1 MRIVPIASGK
11 GGVGKSMVAANLAI
25 ALGQSGRRTVLAD
38 LDLGASN
45 LHLILGVAAPKA
57 GIGTFLSSLPAA
69 AGSPARGDAFDD
81 VVMETD
87 YPNLRFIPGDA
98 EVPGLANIKPSQ
110 KNQLVKRLLSLD
122 ADFLVLDLGA
132 GTGSN
137 ILDFFLMSTHGIV
150 VTAPTLTATLNAY
163 LFLKNAV
170 FRLLYGAFGQKSRAF
185 EHMEALRKDGASL
198 RTAYI
203 PAILDQVRELD
214 PERWRIATERMAR
227 FRPRLLMNMLEDPKD
242 AEKAQ
247 KIRRSCKEYLNI
259 DIEHLGVLYRDDFQD
274 VALGSRIPILRYKPQ
289 SVLSQG
295 VYRTADK
302 LLSAEDEEDMSLSLA
317 EIEGSYRTAE
327 LEADADFGAKLAYV
341 EELLSSGALTT
352 GELVETVRSQQ
363 FEIDKLRR
371 ENQFLKY
378 KLAKALDQGFA
389 G

>member
-11 GGVGKSMVAANLAI
+11 GGVGKSMVAANLAV
-25 ALGQSGRRTVLAD
+25 ALGQAGRRTVLAD

-45 LHLILGVAAPKA
+45 LHLILGVAAPRT
-57 GIGTFLSSLPAA
+57 GIGTFLSALAP
-69 AGSPARGDAFDD
+69 GSAQSADFDSI
-81 VVMETD
+81 VLATD

-98 EVPGLANIKPSQ
+98 EVPGLANIKASQ

-122 ADFLVLDLGA
+122 ADYLVLDLGA

-137 ILDFFLMSTHGIV
+137 ILDFFLMSAHGIV

-170 FRLLYGAFGQKSRAF
+170 FRLLYGAFGQKSRAY
-185 EHMEALRKDGASL
+185 EHMESLRKDGASL

-203 PAILDQVRELD
+203 PAILDQVRDID
-214 PERWRIATERMAR
+214 PERWAIANDRMSR

-242 AEKAQ
+242 AEKSS

-259 DIEHLGVLYRDDFQD
+259 DIEHLGVLYRDELQD
-274 VALGSRIPILRYKPQ
+274 VALGSRIPIIRYKPQ
-289 SVLSQG
+289 SVLSQAI
-295 VYRTADK
+295 YRTADK
-302 LLSAEDEEDMSLSLA
+302 LMSSEDEEDMSLSLA
-317 EIEGSYRTAE
+317 EIEGGYRTAE
-327 LEADADFGAKLAYV
+327 LEAEADFGVKAQYV

-352 GELVETVRSQQ
+352 GELVEAVRGQQ

-371 ENQFLKY
+371 ENQFLKH
-378 KLAKALDQGFA
+378 KLAKALEQGFA